1 MRHPVI
7 FVRADWDNEA
17 GVWVATNEDL
27 KGLVTEAE
35 TLEALRAKVLVMAGE
50 LIELGN
56 LPDGS
61 DLPEIPIHILPG
73 TTARIP
79 NPRLA

>member
-1 MRHPVI
+1 MRHAVM

-17 GVWVATNEDL
+17 GVWVATSEDL
-27 KGLVTEAE
+27 HGLVTEAE
-35 TLEALRAKVLVMAGE
+35 TLEELRAKVLVMAGE

-56 LPDGS
+56 LPDDS
-61 DLPEIPIHILPG
+61 DLPEIPIHILAE

>member
-1 MRHPVI
+1 MRHAVI
-7 FVRADWDNEA
+7 FVRADWDNKA
-17 GVWVATNEDL
+17 GVWVATSEDL
-27 KGLVTEAE
+27 KWLVTEAE
-35 TLEALRAKVLVMAGE
+35 TLQALRAKVLVMAGE

-61 DLPEIPIHILPG
+61 DLPEIPIHILAG